1 MSFLSKIWKGVR
13 GVAAPLIGGAIGGPV
28 GAAIGTALGGSSRV
42 PSAIAPQVSAVPPA
56 SPVNWG
62 ALTPAAFPLPSS
74 GGGPAMAG
82 GMILKS
88 LPGIG
93 TAAAG
98 AGMAYRVGKSAGRL
112 FAAASSY
119 CRRNPQWCAS
129 VGGMAAVE
137 AMVRSG
143 QLPAPKRRRGRGI
156 TATELRNFK
165 RVAKFTSKYCAPVR
179 RAMSAPVMR
188 KGR

>member
-1 MSFLSKIWKGVR
+1 MLLKALPGV
-13 GVAAPLIGGAIGGPV
+13 GKVMGGSAL
-28 GAAIGTALGGSSRV
+28 AGTAY
-42 PSAIAPQVSAVPPA
+42 A
-56 SPVNWG
+56 
-62 ALTPAAFPLPSS
+62 
-74 GGGPAMAG
+74 
-82 GMILKS
+82 
-88 LPGIG
+88 
-93 TAAAG
+93 
-98 AGMAYRVGKSAGRL
+98 VGKSAGRI

-119 CRRNPQWCAS
+119 CRRNPQWCAT

>member
-1 MSFLSKIWKGVR
+1 MIMKALPGV
-13 GVAAPLIGGAIGGPV
+13 GAVMGSAGLV
-28 GAAIGTALGGSSRV
+28 GAARTVGY
-42 PSAIAPQVSAVPPA
+42 
-56 SPVNWG
+56 
-62 ALTPAAFPLPSS
+62 
-74 GGGPAMAG
+74 
-82 GMILKS
+82 
-88 LPGIG
+88 
-93 TAAAG
+93 AAG
-98 AGMAYRVGKSAGRL
+98 RIY
-112 FAAASSY
+112 AAASSY
-119 CRRNPQWCAS
+119 CRRNPQWCAT

>member
-1 MSFLSKIWKGVR
+1 
-13 GVAAPLIGGAIGGPV
+13 
-28 GAAIGTALGGSSRV
+28 
-42 PSAIAPQVSAVPPA
+42 
-56 SPVNWG
+56 
-62 ALTPAAFPLPSS
+62 
-74 GGGPAMAG
+74 MAG
-82 GMILKS
+82 GMILKA

-93 TAAAG
+93 AGVGVAGLARGAGYAAG
-98 AGMAYRVGKSAGRL
+98 RIY
-112 FAAASSY
+112 AAASSY
-119 CRRNPQWCAS
+119 CRRNPQWCAT

>member
-1 MSFLSKIWKGVR
+1 MSIFSKIWKGVR
-13 GVAAPLIGGAIGGPV
+13 GIAAPLIGGAIGGPV
-28 GAAIGTALGGSSRV
+28 GAAIGTALGGSARV
-42 PSAIAPQVSAVPPA
+42 PSAGNPQVSGAAPA
-56 SPVNWG
+56 SPISWASLG
-62 ALTPAAFPLPSS
+62 PLPSS

-82 GMILKS
+82 GMIMKA
-88 LPGIG
+88 LPGVG
-93 TAAAG
+93 AVMGGATLARSAGYAAG
-98 AGMAYRVGKSAGRL
+98 RIWS
-112 FAAASSY
+112 AASSY
-119 CRRNPQWCAS
+119 CRRNPQWCAT